1 MWLKCEQTSDVQYVV
16 MLDMIIF
23 YIVWYYCNYI
33 YM

>member
-1 MWLKCEQTSDVQYVV
+1 MCLKCEQTSDVQYVV

-23 YIVWYYCNYI
+23 DIVWYYCNYI

>member
-23 YIVWYYCNYI
+23 DIVWYYCNYI